1 MKEFSRSMLKME
13 TFFEYIERKPE
24 MPPSGDEK
32 PEKLQGEIEFRNVC
46 FTYPSRP
53 TTQVLK
59 VRSHSY
65 SFPHIFARISVF

>member
-1 MKEFSRSMLKME
+1 MKAFSRSMLKME

-53 TTQVLK
+53 TKVLK
-59 VRSHSY
+59 VQYNSKGHGPKFGWNLLS
-65 SFPHIFARISVF
+65 